1 MFRGIFKN
9 LGSKWALI
17 LNYRDETNFYPK
29 IQRLVMNRP
38 FSSLVI
44 ELSLV
49 YESYL
54 EGNMTKRAFNLK
66 SNRAIELWNWYILMY
81 VGLRAHK

>member
-1 MFRGIFKN
+1 
-9 LGSKWALI
+9 
-17 LNYRDETNFYPK
+17 
-29 IQRLVMNRP
+29 MNRP

-66 SNRAIELWNWYILMY
+66 SNRAIELWNW
-81 VGLRAHK
+81 